1 MSRSSF
7 AGAGAAAALACLR
20 MKPARLSGTE
30 GAALAGPLE
39 TCVLDSMVGLVTAST
54 RRGDGGLPACG
65 ARMVGGDARKVLR
78 RLGNSQTESHKR
90 CLWCLDSDGMRFQE
104 DEEQPGWERQHAPL
118 VLHDEHVAIA
128 MEVADLKGMQLARL
142 AFLLEGVGGRADLNL
157 PDRIHPTVE
166 GHKIVAENV
175 WKYLRPVLQKLQG

>member
-65 ARMVGGDARKVLR
+65 ARMVG
-78 RLGNSQTESHKR
+78 E
-90 CLWCLDSDGMRFQE
+90 CCYMDSSRISSAG
-104 DEEQPGWERQHAPL
+104 PGAGVGSCSTSNTLLTSTL
-118 VLHDEHVAIA
+118 VLAT
-128 MEVADLKGMQLARL
+128 
-142 AFLLEGVGGRADLNL
+142 GVSG
-157 PDRIHPTVE
+157 
-166 GHKIVAENV
+166 
-175 WKYLRPVLQKLQG
+175 